1 MTLRLSTGLRNAV
14 LDTKSQASNLATVS
28 DAIFVD
34 GGAGEEDSLTSSLTD
49 LSVYFKGG
57 NITVASANTSANDG
71 TYEITASTAA
81 AITVATASFTADTS
95 NSCLIADA
103 SGGSYADLFKNCVID
118 IYSGSQ
124 PATAD
129 AAETGTKLVSITLDS
144 GAFVAGA
151 AANGLNFGA
160 VASGVLAKE
169 TGQTWSGVGLA
180 TGTAGWFRIYDNT
193 YQDGASTSE
202 IRIDGA
208 VATSGSQFN
217 MSSTAVV
224 TGATTTVDSVALT
237 QPAA

>member
-14 LDTKSQASNLATVS
+14 LDTKSQATNLATVS

-34 GGAGEEDSLTSSLTD
+34 GGAGEDSITSSLTD

-57 NITVASANTSANDG
+57 NITVASANTGANDG

-81 AITVATASFTADTS
+81 AITVATASLTADTS
-95 NSCLIADA
+95 NSCLLADA
-103 SGGSYADLFKNCVID
+103 SGASYVDLFKNCVCD

-124 PATAD
+124 PSDAD
-129 AAETGTKLVSITLDS
+129 SAETGTKLVTITLSS
-144 GAFVAGA
+144 GDFTADA

-169 TGQTWSGVGLA
+169 TGQVWSGVGLA
-180 TGTAGWFRIYDNT
+180 DGTAGWFRIYDNAYVT
-193 YQDGASTSE
+193 GASATE
-202 IRIDGA
+202 IRIDGS

-217 MSSTAVV
+217 MSSTSVV
-224 TGATTTVDSVALT
+224 EDATTTVDSVALT
-237 QPAA
+237 QPAS